1 MRPEVPPL
9 ISSAAQPPIV
19 QPPIAQPPVLAHSK
33 QRAPTLYAIIGFK
46 LLKGVLLVVAAV
58 VVYSFR
64 DSNLHEEFRRVLVE
78 ANLNPG
84 DAMFAGSTKLLREIS
99 PAAMQLFLLGTLLYG
114 AFSLVEGVGLI
125 FRAAFAG
132 WMVIAESAVF
142 VPLEIWEM
150 LRRFSITVTVVLIL
164 NIAIVWYLYGNRHR
178 LFHGH

>member
-1 MRPEVPPL
+1 
-9 ISSAAQPPIV
+9 
-19 QPPIAQPPVLAHSK
+19 
-33 QRAPTLYAIIGFK
+33 
-46 LLKGVLLVVAAV
+46 
-58 VVYSFR
+58 
-64 DSNLHEEFRRVLVE
+64 
-78 ANLNPG
+78 
-84 DAMFAGSTKLLREIS
+84 
-99 PAAMQLFLLGTLLYG
+99 MQLFLIGTLLYG

-150 LRRFSITVTVVLIL
+150 LRSFSITVTIVLIL